1 MLLPNAGANMQ
12 GSCKVLHWAPCRGR
26 EKPRPLVLLSSIVK
40 ARTVPRQKC
49 WTQT

>member
-1 MLLPNAGANMQ
+1 MLPLNAGTNVQ
-12 GSCKVLHWAPCRGR
+12 GSCKVLHWAPCKGK
-26 EKPRPLVLLSSIVK
+26 EKPRPLVLQSSIIT